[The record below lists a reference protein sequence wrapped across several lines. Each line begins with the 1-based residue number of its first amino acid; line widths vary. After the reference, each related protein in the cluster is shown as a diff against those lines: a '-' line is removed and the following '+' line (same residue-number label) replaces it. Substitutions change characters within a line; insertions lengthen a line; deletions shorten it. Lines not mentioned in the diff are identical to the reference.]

1 MREAHSLR
9 EIETAKEKEGRV
21 WGKEGRKQGRRAER
35 KEGRKNDIIMLVD
48 VRIYNE
54 SILSSALESQR
65 EALES

>member
-1 MREAHSLR
+1 MRKAHSLT

-21 WGKEGRKQGRRAER
+21 WG

-54 SILSSALESQR
+54 SILPSALESQR